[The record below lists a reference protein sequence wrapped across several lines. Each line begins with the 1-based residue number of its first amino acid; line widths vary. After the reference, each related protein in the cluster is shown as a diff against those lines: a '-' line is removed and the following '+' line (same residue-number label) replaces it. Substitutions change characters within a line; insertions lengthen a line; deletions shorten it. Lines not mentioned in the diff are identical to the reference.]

1 MMTRL
6 ILIFVLLF
14 GSLVANGQS
23 QSTVSPPTI
32 SISPEKLILTIRAE
46 GVGPFT
52 YQWYRN
58 NSKIVGQTSEV
69 CTITTQGLYYVIVSN
84 VGGSV
89 TSGKVRLVDNSTD
102 PVATITITRK

>member
-1 MMTRL
+1 MTRL

-14 GSLVANGQS
+14 GCLAVNGQA

-32 SISPEKLILTIRAE
+32 SVSPEKLILTIQAE
-46 GVGPFT
+46 GVGPFS

-58 NSKIVGQTSEV
+58 NAKMIGEINEV
-69 CTITTQGLYYVIVSN
+69 CTITKQGLYYVIVSN
-84 VGGSV
+84 AGGSV